1 VVNAIK
7 ANFPAELASSLPRTM
22 DLKLNDEDDKKVLMD
37 THMETSLPGVFV
49 VGDANS

>member
-1 VVNAIK
+1 
-7 ANFPAELASSLPRTM
+7 M
-22 DLKLNDEDDKKVLMD
+22 GLKLNDEDDKKVLVD